1 MPQQK
6 KDKALTQNIEV
17 MLREQLRQ
25 MIQNKVS
32 QEELQQHIDKINSNL
47 DQAEKLLS

>member
-1 MPQQK
+1 M
-6 KDKALTQNIEV
+6 QNIEV

-32 QEELQQHIDKINSNL
+32 PEELQQHIDKINSNL
-47 DQAEKLLS
+47 DRAEKLLFSSSST